1 MTHILTQQT
10 DTFEFPPLGAVRAR
24 RGHVDEMVT
33 LTSSPIDSR
42 HEGDT
47 RPVQVSVT
55 RTADSD
61 PMFEVPLLEHTITLL
76 IGAETTLGYDDVIQ
90 FDLEQAERFV
100 GLLAAAVERSKADL
114 VNNADFFEE
123 AAS

>member
-1 MTHILTQQT
+1 
-10 DTFEFPPLGAVRAR
+10 
-24 RGHVDEMVT
+24 
-33 LTSSPIDSR
+33 
-42 HEGDT
+42 
-47 RPVQVSVT
+47 
-55 RTADSD
+55 
-61 PMFEVPLLEHTITLL
+61 MFEVPLLEHTITLL